1 MTPLANFAPA
11 VLALTAAKMSRA
23 TKRAHFEEEAEDD
36 DEKMVDEVEES
47 EEDGEEEEGEEEEGE
62 EEEGEED
69 GEGAGDTAAAATA
82 STTVAA
88 APAAASFEALGLDL
102 RLLKAVRKLGLA
114 RPTAVQARCI
124 PLVLQGKDVVARA
137 PTGTGKTYA
146 YSIPLLQKVLAR
158 QDGLAGAAPEEGAAG
173 VGGVILV
180 PTRELCQQVHG
191 VLRLG

>member
-1 MTPLANFAPA
+1 
-11 VLALTAAKMSRA
+11 MSRA

-36 DEKMVDEVEES
+36 DEKMVDEVAES

-62 EEEGEED
+62 EEEGEEA
-69 GEGAGDTAAAATA
+69 GEGAGDMAAAGTA

-114 RPTAVQARCI
+114 RPTAVQARVV

-158 QDGLAGAAPEEGAAG
+158 QDGLAGEGAAGEEGTAG

-180 PTRELCQQVHG
+180 PTRELCQQV
-191 VLRLG
+191 LRLGVGVGLELGLALPAGAWRA